1 MYFKKYTQ
9 KIEFY
14 STLLYSIM
22 EGTYYTYFRIF
33 VKIFGLCVYCTKF
46 LVLGFII
53 ELYLSK
59 RNFRVNEI
67 GSDEDNVLWQ
77 NVKVLHKFL

>member
-1 MYFKKYTQ
+1 MYFNKYTQ

-33 VKIFGLCVYCTKF
+33 VQNIWTMRVLYKI
-46 LVLGFII
+46 LGFRVHNRII
-53 ELYLSK
+53 L
-59 RNFRVNEI
+59 V
-67 GSDEDNVLWQ
+67 
-77 NVKVLHKFL
+77 

>member
-1 MYFKKYTQ
+1 MYFNKYTQ
-9 KIEFY
+9 KYNFILHY
-14 STLLYSIM
+14 STQLWKEHIILIS
-22 EGTYYTYFRIF
+22 
-33 VKIFGLCVYCTKF
+33 VSSCKIFGLCVYCTKF

-53 ELYLSK
+53 ELHLSK